1 MIDIRPQIK
10 CRVRYSVVVTDSLDE
25 DPRSRRRAAR
35 RAASTADILDAAEKV
50 FSEDGLRDGS
60 LRRIAEL
67 SGYSTAAIYKF
78 FDSKHHLVTETL
90 NRRADEYLLDLKTAA
105 DREGTPLE
113 RLHFIV
119 DAAGHVFQRHKQF
132 SSLVR
137 QVQGGQ
143 AILGPVLAAFA
154 DDIDGRYG
162 QAMALMTDLV
172 RDGQRSGEIRAG
184 DPRALAHL
192 ASVLTNEYVLADL
205 PLSREEF
212 RAVFDG
218 TLRAPRTTDRNA
230 PADAIDPGATA

>member
-1 MIDIRPQIK
+1 
-10 CRVRYSVVVTDSLDE
+10 VTAPVSE
-25 DPRSRRRAAR
+25 DPRARRRAAR
-35 RAASTADILDAAEKV
+35 RAASTADILDAAERV

-78 FDSKHHLVTETL
+78 FDSKQHLVVETL
-90 NRRADEYLLDLKTAA
+90 NRRADEYLVGIQVAA
-105 DREGTPLE
+105 KREGTALE

-119 DAAGHVFQRHKQF
+119 DDAATYFSAHKQF

-137 QVQGGQ
+137 QVQGGE

-154 DDIDGRYG
+154 DDTGGRYG
-162 QAMALMTDLV
+162 QAMALMAELI
-172 RDGQRSGEIRAG
+172 REGQRGGEIRAG

-212 RAVFDG
+212 RAVFSG
-218 TLRAPRTTDRNA
+218 ALRNGVAAN
-230 PADAIDPGATA
+230 

>member
-1 MIDIRPQIK
+1 M
-10 CRVRYSVVVTDSLDE
+10 TDSLGE

-35 RAASTADILDAAEKV
+35 RAASTADILDAAERV

-90 NRRADEYLLDLKTAA
+90 NRRADEYLVDVKTAA
-105 DREGTPLE
+105 ERDGTALE

-119 DAAGHVFQRHKQF
+119 DAAATYFSAHKQF

-137 QVQGGQ
+137 QVQGGE
-143 AILGPVLAAFA
+143 AILGAVLAAFA
-154 DDIDGRYG
+154 DDIGGRYG
-162 QAMALMTDLV
+162 QAMELMADLI
-172 RDGQRSGEIRAG
+172 REGQNSGEIRGG

-212 RAVFDG
+212 RAVFAG
-218 TLRAPRTTDRNA
+218 ALRAPQTA
-230 PADAIDPGATA
+230 PRKPHSR

>member
-1 MIDIRPQIK
+1 LVDVRSQIK
-10 CRVRYSVVVTDSLDE
+10 SRHRYSVVVTNSLGE
-25 DPRSRRRAAR
+25 DLRSRRRAAR
-35 RAASTADILDAAEKV
+35 RAASTADILDAAERV

-90 NRRADEYLLDLKTAA
+90 NRRADEYLVDLKTAA
-105 DREGTPLE
+105 ERDGTALE

-119 DAAGHVFQRHKQF
+119 DAAATYFSAHKQF

-137 QVQGGQ
+137 QVQGGE

-162 QAMALMTDLV
+162 QAMELMADLI
-172 RDGQRSGEIRAG
+172 REGQNSGEIRAG

-212 RAVFDG
+212 RAVFAG
-218 TLRAPRTTDRNA
+218 ALRAPQTAPRTPHGR
-230 PADAIDPGATA
+230 